1 MPVAGGPEVRAIL
14 ARMLTE
20 VAEPTT
26 EPAEPAGLAHR
37 AMDVV
42 RSWRPA
48 AVALVAIS
56 FVVAVVLAYR
66 GRPSVLYDDAAI
78 TLRYARR
85 IVDGHGWTYN
95 DLDRTNGASA
105 PLFTLVV
112 AAMHAIGIDLT
123 TAARA
128 VNTACYGAAVA
139 LAAYLAERISGWV
152 AAIVAAV
159 VLLTWTDFLY
169 QSMSGMESSMAAAL
183 GLAAILALRSER
195 DGLAGFFVA
204 LALINKLDAGM
215 LALAIAAAYL
225 LVMRRPPWRVMGYAI
240 VTFSPWLVFSTAYF
254 GSVLP
259 YSFTQKAAGE
269 VDNPAANL
277 TSDWILKSLEAQG
290 VMVLVGLGL
299 AAGLVVPFVV
309 RRDRRA
315 GLALLTCII
324 WPVAHGLVFSVVK
337 LGDRYPWYLTVLY
350 PPLAVA
356 GACLIGFVIDLVPG
370 WTKVLAAAAAVVLL
384 ALGMG
389 FTDRTGGR
397 IAATADTLA
406 DGRPYDE
413 YESVEGAR
421 RAAAKHLESIA
432 APGDVIATCFG
443 WFAFEAPDHQIL
455 ETCPLNTRKP
465 VGNPRWGTLYTVPAT
480 APAPVLPPDVEIVAT
495 FYSDVQPGAR
505 IDIVRY
511 PCC

>member
-1 MPVAGGPEVRAIL
+1 
-14 ARMLTE
+14 MLTE
-20 VAEPTT
+20 AAEPVT
-26 EPAEPAGLAHR
+26 ERSDARR
-37 AMDVV
+37 AIDAIIGTAK
-42 RSWRPA
+42 SWRPA
-48 AVALVAIS
+48 AVALVVVS
-56 FVVAVVLAYR
+56 FLVAVVLAYR

-85 IVDGHGWTYN
+85 IVEGQGWTYN

-105 PLFTLVV
+105 PLYTLVV
-112 AAMHAIGIDLT
+112 AALHAIGMDLT

-128 VNTACYGAAVA
+128 VNTVCYAAAVS
-139 LAAYLAERISGWV
+139 LAAYLAERISGWIAGV
-152 AAIVAAV
+152 VAAV

-183 GLAAILALRSER
+183 GLAAILALRSNR
-195 DGLAGFFVA
+195 DGLAGILVA

-215 LALAIAAAYL
+215 LALAIAVAYVI
-225 LVMRRPPWRVMGYAI
+225 VMRRPPWRVMGYAV

-269 VDNPAANL
+269 VDNPAAQF
-277 TSDWILKSLEAQG
+277 SRDWILRSLEAQG
-290 VMVLVGLGL
+290 VIVLVALGL
-299 AAGLVVPFVV
+299 AAVLVVPLIA

-315 GLALLTCII
+315 GLALLACVL
-324 WPVAHGLVFSVVK
+324 WPAAHGLVFSIVK

-356 GACLIGFVIDLVPG
+356 GACLIGFAVDRVPS
-370 WTKVLAAAAAVVLL
+370 WTKVLAGGAAVVVL
-384 ALGMG
+384 AFGLG
-389 FTDRTGGR
+389 FPDRTGGR
-397 IAATADTLA
+397 LAATADTIS

-432 APGDVIATCFG
+432 GPGDVIATCFG

-480 APAPVLPPDVEIVAT
+480 APAPELPPDVEIVAT